1 MSEKGFADWRL
12 IRVREDGTPIVRP
25 ICPRCKH
32 DLNNASYCT
41 ECGQEFGE
49 DDKELQQF
57 FRAVPADPGDG
68 VSGRRAGERRV
79 VSMII
84 FDECEIHTNCT
95 VQILHNSVTDEYSI
109 GWWKNE

>member
-1 MSEKGFADWRL
+1 MSNKAFAVWRL

-25 ICPRCKH
+25 ICPRCMH

-41 ECGQEFGE
+41 ECGQKFDK
-49 DDKELQQF
+49 DDEKLKQF
-57 FRAVPADPGDG
+57 FRAVPDKPGADAFT
-68 VSGRRAGERRV
+68 GRARKI
-79 VSMII
+79 SMNI

-109 GWWKNE
+109 GWWKND

>member
-1 MSEKGFADWRL
+1 MNDRTYADWRL

-32 DLNNASYCT
+32 DLNNAVYCT
-41 ECGQEFGE
+41 ECGQEFDE
-49 DDKELQQF
+49 DDEELQRF
-57 FRAVPADPGDG
+57 FCAVPADPGDG
-68 VSGRRAGERRV
+68 VSGGRTGEWRV
-79 VSMII
+79 VSMNM

-95 VQILHNSVTDEYSI
+95 VHILHNSMTDEYSI